1 MRANISMRASE
12 LARRRDFQD
21 RQLCAQTHETAKP
34 TMMAENARPG
44 PQHVASSQHKHHH
57 NTNILPPILHTRGS
71 LRTWNSASLGMGT
84 SCTNSHRHFAAAS
97 QPMSAAKT
105 SHSTREEE
113 DHDDDATLPSS
124 WSLSFVRIA
133 IPLPLSLPLS
143 PPSQW
148 LPAPH
153 TALRPRSGLLRV
165 LEMHTLKLHT
175 LTAFNAGHCDEEQDS
190 HTPSHRPRKK
200 RWPSLEK

>member
-1 MRANISMRASE
+1 
-12 LARRRDFQD
+12 
-21 RQLCAQTHETAKP
+21 
-34 TMMAENARPG
+34 
-44 PQHVASSQHKHHH
+44 
-57 NTNILPPILHTRGS
+57 
-71 LRTWNSASLGMGT
+71 
-84 SCTNSHRHFAAAS
+84 
-97 QPMSAAKT
+97 MSAAKT

-153 TALRPRSGLLRV
+153 TALRPRSGLLRATVTRSRIATHLRTGRERSDGRPWRSRV
-165 LEMHTLKLHT
+165 L
-175 LTAFNAGHCDEEQDS
+175 
-190 HTPSHRPRKK
+190 P
-200 RWPSLEK
+200 PSLRITACERRVVVTGRVLDPTALSEAAWDVCGRCVQGAWKREIPLLELSKV